1 MSARAFDVRPG
12 VISVNGIVIPREDIA
27 REAQNHK
34 GASPFDCW
42 REAARALV
50 IRQLLLHE
58 AARQGLV
65 PEPMRDARG
74 RVEST
79 EEALIRQLIDAKV
92 EVQEPDEEACLRY
105 FTQNPKRFRSPD
117 LHEAAHILVAAP
129 APEAKAAA
137 KARAEA
143 LIVELRAAP
152 HRFADLAAL
161 HSACSSAAQGGNL
174 GQIGP
179 GQTVPPFEKALAG
192 MEEGTVSAVPV
203 ETRYGYHVIRLD
215 RRIAGRALP
224 FALVKGR
231 IHAYLAERAYHD
243 ALYSYVRWLA
253 VHARITGIDVET
265 GRVDP
270 AAVAPSAEGG
280 REAAMRRFA
289 NGASAED
296 WTSLI
301 GSVQKAEDP
310 ARTMVEGMAMW
321 KEAKPPSAPAHRPR
335 TVFTHNGGE

>member
-12 VISVNGIVIPREDIA
+12 VISVDGIEIPREEIA

-34 GASPFDCW
+34 GASSFDCW

-50 IRQLLLHE
+50 IRQLLLQE
-58 AARQGLV
+58 AAREGIA
-65 PEPMRDARG
+65 PEPVRDALS

-92 EVQEPDEEACLRY
+92 VVREPDEEACLRY
-105 FTQNPKRFRSPD
+105 FSQNPRRFRTPA
-117 LHEAAHILVAAP
+117 LHEASHILCVAP
-129 APEAKAAA
+129 APDARAAA
-137 KARAEA
+137 KARAGA
-143 LIVELRAAP
+143 LIEELRGAP
-152 HRFADLAAL
+152 QRFADLAAL

-192 MEEGTVSAVPV
+192 MEEGTISTAPV
-203 ETRYGYHVIRLD
+203 ETRYGFHVIRLD
-215 RRIAGRALP
+215 RRIAGRAL
-224 FALVKGR
+224 AIEMVKGR
-231 IHAYLAERAYHD
+231 IQAYLADRAHHD

-253 VHARITGIDVET
+253 VHARITGIELET

-270 AAVAPSAEGG
+270 AAVEPSPDGG

-301 GSVQKAEDP
+301 RSVQKAEDP
-310 ARTMVEGMAMW
+310 ARTMEEGLAKW
-321 KEAKPPSAPAHRPR
+321 KEAKPEPAPAHSSR
-335 TVFTHNGGE
+335 TVFTHGGG

>member
-12 VISVNGIVIPREDIA
+12 VISVDGIEIPREEIA

-34 GASPFDCW
+34 GASSFDCW

-50 IRQLLLHE
+50 IRQLLLQE
-58 AARQGLV
+58 AAREGIA
-65 PEPMRDARG
+65 PEPVRDALS

-92 EVQEPDEEACLRY
+92 VVREPDEEACLRY
-105 FTQNPKRFRSPD
+105 FSQNPRRFRTPA
-117 LHEAAHILVAAP
+117 LHEASHILCAAP
-129 APEAKAAA
+129 APDARAAA
-137 KARAEA
+137 KARAGA
-143 LIVELRAAP
+143 LIEELRGAP
-152 HRFADLAAL
+152 QRFADLAAL

-192 MEEGTVSAVPV
+192 MEEGTISTAPV
-203 ETRYGYHVIRLD
+203 ETRYGFHVIRLD
-215 RRIAGRALP
+215 RRIAGRAL
-224 FALVKGR
+224 AIEMVKGR
-231 IHAYLAERAYHD
+231 IQAYLADRAHHD
-243 ALYSYVRWLA
+243 ALYSYVRWL
-253 VHARITGIDVET
+253 
-265 GRVDP
+265 DP
-270 AAVAPSAEGG
+270 AAVEPSPDGG

-310 ARTMVEGMAMW
+310 ARTMEEGLAKW
-321 KEAKPPSAPAHRPR
+321 KEAKPEPAPAHSSR
-335 TVFTHNGGE
+335 TVFTHGGG

>member
-12 VISVNGIVIPREDIA
+12 VISVDGIEIPREEIA

-34 GASPFDCW
+34 GASSFDCW

-50 IRQLLLHE
+50 IRQLLLQE
-58 AARQGLV
+58 AAREGIA
-65 PEPMRDARG
+65 PEPVRDALS

-92 EVQEPDEEACLRY
+92 VVREPDEEACLRY
-105 FTQNPKRFRSPD
+105 VSQNPRRFRTPA
-117 LHEAAHILVAAP
+117 LHEASHILCAAP
-129 APEAKAAA
+129 APDARAAA
-137 KARAEA
+137 KARAGA
-143 LIVELRAAP
+143 LIEELRGAP
-152 HRFADLAAL
+152 QRVADLAAL

-192 MEEGTVSAVPV
+192 MEEGTISTAPV
-203 ETRYGYHVIRLD
+203 ETRYGFHVIRLD
-215 RRIAGRALP
+215 RRIAGRAL
-224 FALVKGR
+224 AIEMVKGR
-231 IHAYLAERAYHD
+231 IQAYLADRAHHD

-253 VHARITGIDVET
+253 VHARITGIELET

-270 AAVAPSAEGG
+270 AAVEPSPDGG

-310 ARTMVEGMAMW
+310 ARTMEEGLAKW
-321 KEAKPPSAPAHRPR
+321 KEAKPEPAPAHSSR
-335 TVFTHNGGE
+335 TVFTHGGG

>member
-12 VISVNGIVIPREDIA
+12 VISVDGIEIPREEIA

-34 GASPFDCW
+34 GASSFDCW

-50 IRQLLLHE
+50 IRQLLLQE
-58 AARQGLV
+58 AAREGIA
-65 PEPMRDARG
+65 PEPVRDALS

-92 EVQEPDEEACLRY
+92 VVREPDEEACLRY
-105 FTQNPKRFRSPD
+105 FSQNPRRFRTPA
-117 LHEAAHILVAAP
+117 LHEASHILCAAP
-129 APEAKAAA
+129 APDARAAA
-137 KARAEA
+137 KARAGA
-143 LIVELRAAP
+143 LIEELRGAP
-152 HRFADLAAL
+152 QRFADLAAL

-192 MEEGTVSAVPV
+192 MEEGTISTAPV
-203 ETRYGYHVIRLD
+203 ETRYGFHVIRLD
-215 RRIAGRALP
+215 RRIAGRAL
-224 FALVKGR
+224 AIEMVKGR
-231 IHAYLAERAYHD
+231 IQAYLADRAHHD

-253 VHARITGIDVET
+253 EHARITGIELET

-270 AAVAPSAEGG
+270 AAVEPSPDGG

-301 GSVQKAEDP
+301 RSVQKAEDP
-310 ARTMVEGMAMW
+310 ARTMEEGLAKW
-321 KEAKPPSAPAHRPR
+321 KEAKPEPAPAHSSR
-335 TVFTHNGGE
+335 TVFTNGGG